1 MQKRYQID
9 KQRAVQQFRR
19 LATETN
25 PNIQMILPLAGIA
38 GMLQEGVGH
47 LMREAGLLLMMGVME
62 EEVRHVVGERSV
74 PNDAR
79 QANRWGKEQGYCV
92 VDGQKVPIQRTRV
105 RDKANREVKLGSY
118 ELFQRSGPLEAAVWD
133 KMMRGLSTRNYGP
146 VVKDFA
152 SAYGVEK
159 SAVSENFIEASREK
173 LKELMERRLEKL
185 NLCAV
190 LIDGTPFKDR
200 QMIVALGIGGD
211 GMKTVLGLRE
221 GATENTAVVSALLS
235 DLVERGLDFTVPR
248 LYILDGGKALH
259 AAVKR
264 HAGEA
269 AFIQRCQVH
278 KKRNVTDHLPKD
290 YKADVKRKL
299 QNAYAMAEYADA
311 KRALDRLH
319 RELMDINPSAARS
332 LEEGMEE
339 TLTVHRLRV
348 PEQLRRTLSSTNV
361 IESAFSIVETVCR
374 NVKRWRDG
382 DHIERWIA
390 SGLLV
395 AERQFRKVIG
405 HREIPMFVSSMAN
418 MVGSKKPIAKGAAV
432 A

>member
-9 KQRAVQQFRR
+9 RQRAVQQFRR
-19 LATETN
+19 IAAETN
-25 PNIQMILPLAGIA
+25 PDIQMILPLAGIV

-74 PNDAR
+74 PNADR
-79 QANRWGKEQGYCV
+79 QASRWGKERGYCV

-118 ELFQRSGPLEAAVWD
+118 ELFQRSSPLEAAVWE

-173 LKELMERRLEKL
+173 LKALLERPLGDLK
-185 NLCAV
+185 LCAV
-190 LIDGTPFKDR
+190 LVDGTPFKDR
-200 QMIVALGIGGD
+200 QMIVALGIGCD
-211 GMKTVLGLRE
+211 GTKTVLGLRE
-221 GATENTAVVSALLS
+221 GATENAAVVGALLS
-235 DLVERGLDFTVPR
+235 DLIERGLDFSQPR

-278 KKRNVTDHLPKD
+278 KKRNVLDHLPEE
-290 YKADVKRKL
+290 YKADIKRKL
-299 QNAYAMAEYADA
+299 QNAYSMKEYADA

-405 HREIPMFVSSMAN
+405 YREIPMLMDSMTNAAA
-418 MVGSKKPIAKGAAV
+418 KKPIAKGAAV

>member
-25 PNIQMILPLAGIA
+25 PNIQMILPLAGIV

-47 LMREAGLLLMMGVME
+47 LMREAGLVLMMGVME

-74 PNDAR
+74 PNAGR

-92 VDGQKVPIQRTRV
+92 VDGQKVPIERTRV
-105 RDKANREVKLGSY
+105 RDKANHEVKLGSY
-118 ELFQRSGPLEAAVWD
+118 ELFQRSGPLQAAVWD
-133 KMMRGLSTRNYGP
+133 KITRGLSTRNYGP

-152 SAYGVEK
+152 NAYGVEK

-173 LKELMERRLEKL
+173 LKELMERPLGKL

-200 QMIVALGIGGD
+200 QMIVALGIGCD
-211 GMKTVLGLRE
+211 GAKTVLGLRE
-221 GATENTAVVSALLS
+221 GATENATVVSALLS
-235 DLVERGLDFTVPR
+235 DLVERGLDFSAPR

-278 KKRNVTDHLPKD
+278 KKRNVIDHLPQDHKN
-290 YKADVKRKL
+290 DVKRKL
-299 QNAYAMAEYADA
+299 QNAYAMVEYADA
-311 KRALDRLH
+311 KRALERLH

-374 NVKRWRDG
+374 NVKRWRHG

-405 HREIPMFVSSMAN
+405 HREIPMLISLMAN
-418 MVGSKKPIAKGAAV
+418 IGGSKKPIAKGAAV

>member
-19 LATETN
+19 MASEAN
-25 PNIQMILPLAGIA
+25 PEIQMVLPLAGIV

-47 LMREAGLLLMMGVME
+47 LMREAGLLLMMQVME
-62 EEVRHVVGERSV
+62 EEVRRIAGERSV
-74 PNDAR
+74 PN
-79 QANRWGKEQGYCV
+79 ANRHASRWGKERGYCV
-92 VDGQKVPIQRTRV
+92 VDGQKVPIQRTRL
-105 RDKANREVKLGSY
+105 RDPSKREVRLGSY
-118 ELFQRSGPLEAAVWD
+118 ELFQRSGPLQDAVWE

-146 VVKDFA
+146 VVKEFA

-159 SAVSENFIEASREK
+159 SAVSEHFVEASKEK
-173 LKELMERRLEKL
+173 LKALMERPLADRK
-185 NLCAV
+185 LCAL
-190 LIDGTPFKDR
+190 LIDGTPFKGR
-200 QMIVALGIGGD
+200 QMIVALGIGHD
-211 GMKTVLGLRE
+211 GTKTVLGLRE
-221 GATENTAVVSALLS
+221 GATENTAVVSGLLS
-235 DLVERGLDFTVPR
+235 ELVERGLDFNTPR
-248 LYILDGGKALH
+248 LYILDGGKALT
-259 AAVKR
+259 AAVKK

-269 AFIQRCQVH
+269 ALIQRCQVH
-278 KKRNVTDHLPKD
+278 KKRNVIDHLPEEH
-290 YKADVKRKL
+290 KADVKRKL
-299 QNAYAMAEYADA
+299 QNAYSMVDYADA

-332 LEEGMEE
+332 LEEGLEE

-348 PEQLRRTLSSTNV
+348 PQQLRKTLSSTNV

-390 SGLLV
+390 SGLVV

-405 HREIPMFVSSMAN
+405 YREIPMLVASMQTVA
-418 MVGSKKPIAKGAAV
+418 VKKSIAKGAAV

>member
-25 PNIQMILPLAGIA
+25 PDIQMTLPLAGIV

-47 LMREAGLLLMMGVME
+47 LMREAGLLLMMGVMD
-62 EEVRHVVGERSV
+62 EEVRHVVGDRSI
-74 PNDAR
+74 PNAGR
-79 QANRWGKEQGYCV
+79 KANRWGKEQGYCV

-133 KMMRGLSTRNYGP
+133 KITRGLSTRNYGP

-152 SAYGVEK
+152 NAYGVEK

-173 LKELMERRLEKL
+173 LKELMERPLGKL

-200 QMIVALGIGGD
+200 QMIVALGIGCD
-211 GMKTVLGLRE
+211 GTKTVLGLRE
-221 GATENTAVVSALLS
+221 GATENTTVVSALLS
-235 DLVERGLDFTVPR
+235 DLVERGLDFSAPR

-278 KKRNVTDHLPKD
+278 KKRNVIDHLPQDHKT
-290 YKADVKRKL
+290 DVKRKL
-299 QNAYAMAEYADA
+299 QNAYAMVEYADA
-311 KRALDRLH
+311 KRALERLH

-374 NVKRWRDG
+374 NVKRWRHG

-405 HREIPMFVSSMAN
+405 HREIPMFLSSMAN
-418 MVGSKKPIAKGAAV
+418 IGGSKKPIAKGTAV

>member
-1 MQKRYQID
+1 
-9 KQRAVQQFRR
+9 
-19 LATETN
+19 
-25 PNIQMILPLAGIA
+25 
-38 GMLQEGVGH
+38 
-47 LMREAGLLLMMGVME
+47 
-62 EEVRHVVGERSV
+62 VVGERSV
-74 PNDAR
+74 PNAGR
-79 QANRWGKEQGYCV
+79 QASRWGKEQGYCV
-92 VDGQKVPIQRTRV
+92 VDGQKVPIERTRV

-118 ELFQRSGPLEAAVWD
+118 ELFQRSGPLQAAVWD
-133 KMMRGLSTRNYGP
+133 KITRGLSTRNYGP

-152 SAYGVEK
+152 NAYGVEK
-159 SAVSENFIEASREK
+159 SAVSENFIETSREK
-173 LKELMERRLEKL
+173 LKELMERPLGKL

-200 QMIVALGIGGD
+200 QMIVALGIGCD
-211 GMKTVLGLRE
+211 GAKTVLGLRE
-221 GATENTAVVSALLS
+221 GATENTTVVSALLS
-235 DLVERGLDFTVPR
+235 DLVERGLDFSAPR

-278 KKRNVTDHLPKD
+278 KKRNVIDHLPQDHKNE
-290 YKADVKRKL
+290 VKRKL
-299 QNAYAMAEYADA
+299 QNAYAMVEYADA
-311 KRALDRLH
+311 KRALERLH

-374 NVKRWRDG
+374 NVKRWRNG

-405 HREIPMFVSSMAN
+405 HREIPMFISSMAN
-418 MVGSKKPIAKGAAV
+418 IGGSKKPIAKGAAV

>member
-1 MQKRYQID
+1 
-9 KQRAVQQFRR
+9 
-19 LATETN
+19 
-25 PNIQMILPLAGIA
+25 MILPLAGIA

-47 LMREAGLLLMMGVME
+47 LIREAGLLLMMGVME

-74 PNDAR
+74 PNAER
-79 QANRWGKEQGYCV
+79 QANRWGKERGYCV

-105 RDKANREVKLGSY
+105 RDTANREVKLGSY
-118 ELFQRSGPLEAAVWD
+118 ELFQRSGPLQAAVWD
-133 KMMRGLSTRNYGP
+133 KMTRGLSTRNYGP

-159 SAVSENFIEASREK
+159 SAASENFIEASREK

-200 QMIVALGIGGD
+200 QMIVALGIGCD
-211 GMKTVLGLRE
+211 GTKTVLGLRE

-235 DLVERGLDFTVPR
+235 DLVERGLDFSAPR

-278 KKRNVTDHLPKD
+278 KKRNVIDHLPQD
-290 YKADVKRKL
+290 HKADVKRKL
-299 QNAYAMAEYADA
+299 QNAYSMVEYADA

-418 MVGSKKPIAKGAAV
+418 IVGSKKPIAKGAAV

>member
-25 PNIQMILPLAGIA
+25 PNIQMILPLAGIV

-47 LMREAGLLLMMGVME
+47 LMREAGLVLMMGVME

-74 PNDAR
+74 PNAGR
-79 QANRWGKEQGYCV
+79 QASRWGKEQGYCV
-92 VDGQKVPIQRTRV
+92 VDGQKVPIERTRV

-118 ELFQRSGPLEAAVWD
+118 ELFQRSGPLQAAVWD
-133 KMMRGLSTRNYGP
+133 KITRGLSTRNYGP

-152 SAYGVEK
+152 NAYGVEK
-159 SAVSENFIEASREK
+159 SAVSENFIETSREK
-173 LKELMERRLEKL
+173 LKELMERPLGKL

-200 QMIVALGIGGD
+200 QMIVALGIGCD
-211 GMKTVLGLRE
+211 GAKTVLGLRE
-221 GATENTAVVSALLS
+221 GATENTTVVSALLS
-235 DLVERGLDFTVPR
+235 DLVERGLDFSAPR

-278 KKRNVTDHLPKD
+278 KKRNVIDHLPQDHKNE
-290 YKADVKRKL
+290 VQRKL
-299 QNAYAMAEYADA
+299 QNAYAMVEYADA
-311 KRALDRLH
+311 KRALERLH

-374 NVKRWRDG
+374 NVKRWRNG

-405 HREIPMFVSSMAN
+405 HREIPMFISSMAN
-418 MVGSKKPIAKGAAV
+418 IGGSKKPIAKGAAV